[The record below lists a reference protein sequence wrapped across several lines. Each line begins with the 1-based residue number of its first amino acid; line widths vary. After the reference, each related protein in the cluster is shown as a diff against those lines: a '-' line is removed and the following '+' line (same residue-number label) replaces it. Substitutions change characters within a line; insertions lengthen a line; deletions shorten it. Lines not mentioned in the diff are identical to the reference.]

1 MPASQAAG
9 WICASGPL
17 PKKRER
23 WSRDPVA
30 MSVLSSG
37 LAHDALRAHR
47 QHDDHDDE
55 GEHHPVGREVGE
67 PELLGE
73 ADEQGADGGDRKS
86 TRLNSVTNAHLVC
99 RLLLEKKKK
108 QNKSTTENR

>member
-73 ADEQGADGGDRKS
+73 ADEQGADGGAADRARS
-86 TRLNSVTNAHLVC
+86 EEHPSALQSLMRIQYA
-99 RLLLEKKKK
+99 
-108 QNKSTTENR
+108 